1 MTHLLIDTTQKIFIG
16 LLDENHKWIENK
28 AIETT
33 KSSSILHKEVYDLL
47 RKYNTNIQSIKSL
60 FYCSGPGSYT
70 GMRVAD
76 GFAKVVEFSEIP
88 LRSYY
93 QFELPFIYG
102 EKEGM
107 WLSNA
112 FKDEVFIFE
121 WCGVKK
127 NQLRLKTDKAIDY
140 ISQKKLP
147 LFSYDKSFIGLEVT
161 SSQDLIV
168 QDPYPLSQFLIGNSE
183 LKELFYYRSIEE
195 EFSRKK
201 N

>member
-28 AIETT
+28 AIETA

-88 LRSYY
+88 YAQISRRHQNLCIICY
-93 QFELPFIYG
+93 I
-102 EKEGM
+102 
-107 WLSNA
+107 LSRG
-112 FKDEVFIFE
+112 FDEDF
-121 WCGVKK
+121 C
-127 NQLRLKTDKAIDY
+127 NLL
-140 ISQKKLP
+140 
-147 LFSYDKSFIGLEVT
+147 
-161 SSQDLIV
+161 
-168 QDPYPLSQFLIGNSE
+168 NS
-183 LKELFYYRSIEE
+183 I
-195 EFSRKK
+195 
-201 N
+201 